1 MLAMKVFLIARGF
14 PTARSPQWGCFE
26 RDQAEALVSVG
37 NEVVVLSV
45 DTRFRLFWRKPGISC
60 HTDRGI
66 HFVNCFLMPSSVVG
80 LLGKSIRR
88 KVEQWQLRKVYEYA
102 SKRFGRPDI
111 LYSHYLFI
119 TANAVQLKQRYGV
132 PLVAIEH
139 WSELAKKNL
148 PESMIQ
154 SIRKIYTKLDRLITV
169 SPALQQNIIKQI
181 GQPSEVVYN
190 VVGSEF
196 QYNEKPRHRSRV
208 RYITVGS
215 LNNGKRFDVMLDAL
229 SNLNGVDSNWE
240 LVLIGEGTER
250 TRLESQVHRLGLDGQ
265 VRFLGRLTKSE
276 IARQFLESD
285 VFLLSSQM
293 ETFSVVCIE
302 AMACGLP
309 IVATR
314 CGGPESIVQEA
325 DGLLCPINDAD
336 AFFHALVFMQQ
347 NFLTYD
353 RRNIA
358 ERCLQ
363 RFGAEVIGRQL
374 SSIFLDVVQHSTSS
388 HSN

>member
-1 MLAMKVFLIARGF
+1 MKVFLIARGF

-45 DTRFRLFWRKPGISC
+45 DTRFRLFWRKLGISC
-60 HTDRGI
+60 HTAKGI
-66 HFVNCFLMPSSVVG
+66 HYVNCFLMPSRVVS
-80 LLGKSIRR
+80 LLGKRFCQ

-111 LYSHYLFI
+111 LYSHYLFV

-181 GQPSEVVYN
+181 GQSSEVVYN

-196 QYNEKPRHRSRV
+196 QYIEKQRHRSRV
-208 RYITVGS
+208 QYVTVGT
-215 LNNGKRFDVMLDAL
+215 LNNRKRFDVMLDSL
-229 SNLNGVDSNWE
+229 SLLNGVDGNWE
-240 LVLIGEGTER
+240 LVLIGEGEER
-250 TRLESQVHRLGLDGQ
+250 ARLEAQVHRLGLDGQ
-265 VRFLGRLTKSE
+265 VSFLGQQTKSE
-276 IARQFLESD
+276 IVKQFQGSD

-293 ETFSVVCIE
+293 ETFGVVCIE

-309 IVATR
+309 IVATT
-314 CGGPESIVQEA
+314 CGGPEFIVQEA
-325 DGLLCPINDAD
+325 DGLLCPINDPN
-336 AFFHALVFMQQ
+336 AFFQALAYMQQ
-347 NFLTYD
+347 NVSSYN
-353 RRNIA
+353 RRGIA
-358 ERCLQ
+358 ERCRQ
-363 RFGAEVIGRQL
+363 RFGVEVIGRQL
-374 SSIFLDVVQHSTSS
+374 SSIFLDVVQHSAPS

>member
-1 MLAMKVFLIARGF
+1 MKVFLIARGF

-66 HFVNCFLMPSSVVG
+66 HFVNCFLTPSSVIG

-88 KVEQWQLRKVYEYA
+88 KVEQWQLRKVYDYA

-111 LYSHYLFI
+111 LYSHYLFV

-196 QYNEKPRHRSRV
+196 QYVEKQRHRSRV
-208 RYITVGS
+208 RYVTVGT
-215 LNNGKRFDVMLDAL
+215 LNNRKRFDVMLDAL
-229 SNLNGVDSNWE
+229 SLLNGVDGNWE
-240 LVLIGEGTER
+240 LVLIGEGEER
-250 TRLESQVHRLGLDGQ
+250 ARLEAQVHRLGLDGQ
-265 VRFLGRLTKSE
+265 VSFLGQQTKSE
-276 IARQFLESD
+276 IVRQFQGSD

-293 ETFSVVCIE
+293 ETFGVVCIE

-309 IVATR
+309 IVATT
-314 CGGPESIVQEA
+314 CGGPEFIVQEA
-325 DGLLCPINDAD
+325 DGLLCPINDPN
-336 AFFHALVFMQQ
+336 AFFQALAYMQQ
-347 NFLTYD
+347 NVSSYN
-353 RRNIA
+353 RRGIA
-358 ERCLQ
+358 ERCRQ
-363 RFGAEVIGRQL
+363 RFGEEVIGRQL
-374 SSIFLDVVQHSTSS
+374 SSIFLDVVQHSAPS